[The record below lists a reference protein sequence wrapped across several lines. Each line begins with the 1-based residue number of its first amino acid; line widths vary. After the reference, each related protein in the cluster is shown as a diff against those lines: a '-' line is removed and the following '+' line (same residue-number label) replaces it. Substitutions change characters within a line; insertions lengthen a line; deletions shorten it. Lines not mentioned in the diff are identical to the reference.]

1 MIKKIAVVISALLVL
16 FSLII
21 LFTPSNATLSNESF
35 INEPLKI
42 DTSSIKTDNNAS
54 ILMNLNTNQILFQ
67 ENVDKAS
74 PVYSVSK
81 VMFLATAAN
90 RIKNDNIS
98 YNTKIKV
105 PSYIE
110 DVQNQYSFS
119 NSFIQ
124 KNQYYT
130 IEELFKAVMIPS
142 GNDAA
147 ILLGEYLFG
156 SHLNAVNA
164 MNEFA
169 LELEMKNSTF
179 VSTSGLDGKY
189 LRKAGIKASNGKNL
203 MSIND
208 LVILI
213 KHVKVNAPIII
224 EVSSEKQAY
233 IGRNNGKILL
243 RNVNQLIS
251 IDEKSG
257 LGIYG
262 LKTGS
267 NIEEYSNSLVSL
279 KLDKNKQD
287 ILSITIGSNTRASM
301 YKDVK
306 NMYKFLSKLETVDLK
321 NGINI
326 DSSVGFSNNDP
337 RFGLKDSFILYVPK
351 NQMFNYKLINPINYN
366 GSLNRFYGVNK
377 NDTIGELDIQDA
389 NYFFQG
395 KAIGLS
401 DVIVLDEVVP
411 MNIFEMIQQIIYDIF
426 NKNNQ

>member
-35 INEPLKI
+35 ISEPLKI

-179 VSTSGLDGKY
+179 VSTSGLDGK
-189 LRKAGIKASNGKNL
+189 
-203 MSIND
+203 
-208 LVILI
+208 
-213 KHVKVNAPIII
+213 
-224 EVSSEKQAY
+224 
-233 IGRNNGKILL
+233 
-243 RNVNQLIS
+243 
-251 IDEKSG
+251 
-257 LGIYG
+257 
-262 LKTGS
+262 
-267 NIEEYSNSLVSL
+267 
-279 KLDKNKQD
+279 
-287 ILSITIGSNTRASM
+287 
-301 YKDVK
+301 
-306 NMYKFLSKLETVDLK
+306 
-321 NGINI
+321 
-326 DSSVGFSNNDP
+326 
-337 RFGLKDSFILYVPK
+337 
-351 NQMFNYKLINPINYN
+351 
-366 GSLNRFYGVNK
+366 
-377 NDTIGELDIQDA
+377 
-389 NYFFQG
+389 
-395 KAIGLS
+395 
-401 DVIVLDEVVP
+401 
-411 MNIFEMIQQIIYDIF
+411 
-426 NKNNQ
+426 